1 MIKRVKN
8 KLPYPKDV
16 KKEAIPDTVS
26 SYLILRLLCTYFDH
40 LTGVKISA
48 EIPEMSSYLDEYLIT
63 GKDFPFYS
71 SEPDRIK
78 EQLYTKVLEKN
89 VICGD
94 YNKVMQEKRN

>member
-16 KKEAIPDTVS
+16 TKEAIPDTVS

-63 GKDFPFYS
+63 GKISHFIVVNQIELRSNYMPKCS
-71 SEPDRIK
+71 K
-78 EQLYTKVLEKN
+78 
-89 VICGD
+89 
-94 YNKVMQEKRN
+94 KRHLWRLR

>member
-48 EIPEMSSYLDEYLIT
+48 EIAEMSSYLDEYLIT

-78 EQLYTKVLEKN
+78 EQLYTKVLEKTSF
-89 VICGD
+89 VATTIKLC
-94 YNKVMQEKRN
+94 KRN